1 MSVSRFGPW
10 EPLGLESVVEIFS
23 SAPFRW
29 WISGG
34 HALDLHL
41 GRTWR
46 RHEDTDIG
54 VVRRDLGSVHA
65 LLSHWDLHVAAA
77 AHLTPWGGEPLE
89 RARHENNVWCRLT
102 PDGPWVLDVTIG
114 EGSEEGWIYRRDA
127 SVLVSWDMAVLR
139 ATEGIPYLAPEL
151 QLLCKSRGLR
161 PKDDVD
167 AAKVIPHLDTRQR
180 ELLSRLLEP
189 DHPWQRRLL

>member
-1 MSVSRFGPW
+1 MTASEFGPW
-10 EPLGLESVVEIFS
+10 EPLGIDAVVEVFS

-29 WISGG
+29 WVSGG

-46 RHEDTDIG
+46 RHEDTDVG

-77 AHLTPWGGEPLE
+77 GHLTPWGGEPLE
-89 RARHENNVWCRLT
+89 GARHQNDVWCRPA

-114 EGSEEGWIYRRDA
+114 EGSDQCWIYRRDR
-127 SVLVSWDMAVLR
+127 SVQVSWDMAVLQTR
-139 ATEGIPYLAPEL
+139 EGIPYLAPEL
-151 QLLCKSRGLR
+151 QLLYKSKDPR
-161 PKDDVD
+161 PKDGVD
-167 AAKVIPHLDTRQR
+167 AAEVIPDLDARQR
-180 ELLSRLLEP
+180 ELLSRVLEP
-189 DHPWQRRLL
+189 GHPWQRRLL